1 MKLEETFVDVMGLRI
16 RVARKPGT
24 SQRPLLLFNG
34 IGANLELLEA
44 LMLSLDGIECV
55 IFDMPGIGESD
66 VSRLPMRFKGLAKLS
81 AQILDDF
88 GYGHVDVL
96 GVSWGGAMAQEFA
109 YRHPKR
115 CCKLILAATSAGAIM
130 VPGKPSVL
138 MKLSN
143 PKRYFNKGYLK
154 DIAQHIYGGQLR
166 NDPDLMN
173 LIADKVRAP
182 KSSQGYW
189 WQLYAASAWTS
200 MHWLHKLEQE
210 TLILAGNDDPLVPVI
225 NARVLHNRI
234 PNSFLVEL
242 NCGHLFLMTLK
253 EEVVPLIL
261 DFLNNS
267 FIADE
272 VVSVH

>member
-1 MKLEETFVDVMGLRI
+1 LKLEETFVDVMGLRI
-16 RVARKPGT
+16 RVARKPGA

-66 VSRLPMRFKGLAKLS
+66 VSRLPMRFKGLANLS
-81 AQILDDF
+81 AQILDDL

-166 NDPDLMN
+166 KDPDLMN

-242 NCGHLFLMTLK
+242 DCGHLFLMTLK

-267 FIADE
+267 CIADE
-272 VVSVH
+272 AVSVH

>member
-1 MKLEETFVDVMGLRI
+1 LKLEESYINVMGMHI
-16 RVARKPGT
+16 RVARKPGI
-24 SQRPLLLFNG
+24 SERPLLLFNG
-34 IGANLELLEA
+34 IGANLELLEP
-44 LMLSLDGIECV
+44 LMQRLDGIECV
-55 IFDMPGIGESD
+55 IFDMPGIGGSD
-66 VSRLPMRFKGLAKLS
+66 ISVLPMRFKGLAKLS
-81 AQILDDF
+81 AQILDHF
-88 GYGHVDVL
+88 GYGQVNVL

-143 PKRYFNKGYLK
+143 PKRYFDKGYLK
-154 DIAQHIYGGQLR
+154 DIAHHIYGGQLR
-166 NDPDLMN
+166 NDPELMSQFT
-173 LIADKVRAP
+173 DKVRAP

-200 MHWLHKLEQE
+200 MHWLHKLDQE
-210 TLILAGNDDPLVPVI
+210 TLIMAGNDDPLVPVI

-234 PNSFLVEL
+234 PNSVLVEL
-242 NCGHLFLMTLK
+242 DCGHLFLMTLMD
-253 EEVVPLIL
+253 EVVPLIL

-267 FIADE
+267 LGADAAA
-272 VVSVH
+272 SVH

>member
-1 MKLEETFVDVMGLRI
+1 MELEESFVDVMGLRI

-34 IGANLELLEA
+34 IGANLELLEP
-44 LMLSLDGIECV
+44 LMQSLDGVECV
-55 IFDMPGIGESD
+55 IFDMPGIGESE
-66 VSRLPMRFKGLAKLS
+66 VSRLPMRFKGLANLS
-81 AQILDDF
+81 AQVLDDF

-143 PKRYFNKGYLK
+143 PKRYFDKGYLK

-166 NDPDLMN
+166 QDPDLMN
-173 LIADKVRAP
+173 LIADKVRPP

-242 NCGHLFLMTLK
+242 DCGHLFLMTMMG
-253 EEVVPLIL
+253 EVVPLIT
-261 DFLNNS
+261 DFLNSNLVS
-267 FIADE
+267 DE
-272 VVSVH
+272 TVSVH